1 VRWQSAIVRK
11 RLGPLFARAADVERW
26 PSAAAIAAA
35 GAAAIAWFG
44 PPGVDLA
51 AHVYQRAI
59 FLQHGFQLWDNYW
72 YAGRYS
78 FISYSLVYYP
88 LAAVL
93 GIKLLA
99 VLTAAAS
106 AGAFAVLVRREWP
119 DAGPW
124 PARAFTAVAA
134 LTVLTGAFPYALGFA
149 CALGALVALRP
160 LRIVPFA
167 VLAAL
172 SFAASPLAFV
182 FLLVVLCAV
191 GAMSRLRQLVAPGI
205 TVIVIALVGATLQ
218 RLFPAGGL
226 FPFPSSELVALLAFC
241 CVGIFLTARVPAARL
256 LLRFFVIYGLV
267 SVAAFV
273 VPTSI
278 GENIARLRFV
288 ALPLAA
294 LVLALR
300 HWRPALPAAFVL
312 LLAAAWNISPLALA
326 AARQSAD
333 PSATAAY
340 WEPAISYLKPRLGHS
355 YRVEA
360 VDTRGHWEAAYLPQA
375 GIPIVRGWFRQDDF
389 PADSLLYH
397 PLRAGQ
403 YLTWLRQLAVKY
415 VVLTGAPPDYSS
427 VHEVALL
434 NSAPA
439 GLRLV
444 WQTASIRIFEVAHPA
459 GIVTGAP
466 GAHVVAFDST
476 SATLALPRPGAYRL
490 SLRFSPYWAP
500 SRGCLRPVPNGLM
513 SLDTR
518 RGGIVTL
525 RFAVTAEHLLDAG
538 TGTTAVCG
546 KRK

>member
-1 VRWQSAIVRK
+1 VIVR
-11 RLGPLFARAADVERW
+11 RRVEHW
-26 PSAAAIAAA
+26 QSAAAIAAA

-51 AHVYQRAI
+51 AHVYQRAM

-88 LAAVL
+88 LAAVV

-99 VLTAAAS
+99 VFTAAAS

-119 DAGPW
+119 EAGPW
-124 PARAFTAVAA
+124 PARLFNVVAA
-134 LTVLTGAFPYALGFA
+134 LGVLTGAFPYALGFA
-149 CALGALVALRP
+149 FALGALVVLRP
-160 LRIVPFA
+160 LRLVWFTA
-167 VLAAL
+167 LAAL

-182 FLLVVLCAV
+182 FLLVVLLAV
-191 GAMSRLRQLVAPGI
+191 AAMSRLRQLVAPG
-205 TVIVIALVGATLQ
+205 TAVVAIALVGAALQ

-226 FPFPSSELVALLAFC
+226 FPFPSSELIALLVFC
-241 CVGIFLTARVPAARL
+241 CIGIAFTARVPAARV
-256 LLRFFVIYGLV
+256 LLRFFVVYGMA
-267 SVAAFV
+267 SVAAFL

-300 HWRPALPAAFVL
+300 HWRPVLPTAFVL
-312 LLAAAWNISPLALA
+312 VLAASWNLSPLAFG
-326 AARQSAD
+326 AARASED

-340 WEPAISYLKPRLGHS
+340 WAPAIRYLEPRLGPS
-355 YRVEA
+355 YRIEA

-397 PLRAGQ
+397 PLTARQ
-403 YLTWLRQLAVKY
+403 YLHWLRQLAVKY
-415 VVLTGAPPDYSS
+415 VVLADAPPDYSS
-427 VHEVALL
+427 VREVALL
-434 NSAPA
+434 ERGPG

-444 WQTASIRIFEVAHPA
+444 AQTGQIRIFEVTHPR

-466 GAHVVAFDST
+466 GAHVAGLG
-476 SATLALPRPGAYRL
+476 SASAALALPRPGTYHL
-490 SLRFSPYWAP
+490 SLRFSPYWTP
-500 SRGCLRPVPNGLM
+500 SRGCLHADG
-513 SLDTR
+513 
-518 RGGIVTL
+518 RGMMTLRTSQSGIVTL
-525 RFAVTAEHLLDAG
+525 RFAVTAKRLLDAG
-538 TGTTAVCG
+538 TGATKSCA
-546 KRK
+546 KAH

>member
-1 VRWQSAIVRK
+1 MRK
-11 RLGPLFARAADVERW
+11 RFGALLARATNVENW
-26 PSAAAIAAA
+26 QSAAAIAAV
-35 GAAAIAWFG
+35 GAAAITWFG

-51 AHVYQRAI
+51 AHVYQRAM

-99 VLTAAAS
+99 VLTASAS
-106 AGAFAVLVRREWP
+106 AGAFAILVRREWP

-134 LTVLTGAFPYALGFA
+134 LTVLTGAYPYALGLSF
-149 CALGALVALRP
+149 ALGALLALRP
-160 LRIVPFA
+160 LRLVPFA

-182 FLLVVLCAV
+182 FLFVMLLAI
-191 GAMSRLRQLVAPGI
+191 GAMSRRRQLVAPGI
-205 TVIVIALVGATLQ
+205 TVIAIALVGAALQ

-226 FPFPSSELVALLAFC
+226 FPFPSTELVAVLAFC
-241 CVGIFLTARVPAARL
+241 ATGIFFTARVPAARV
-256 LLRFFVIYGLV
+256 LLRFFVVYGIAA
-267 SVAAFV
+267 VAAFV
-273 VPTSI
+273 VPTAI

-300 HWRPALPAAFVL
+300 HWRPVVPAALVL
-312 LLAAAWNISPLALA
+312 LLAAIWNISPLAIG
-326 AARQSAD
+326 AARASQD

-340 WEPAISYLKPRLGHS
+340 WAPAISYLKPRLGPS

-397 PLRAGQ
+397 PLRAKQ
-403 YLTWLRQLAVKY
+403 YVAWLRRLAVKY
-415 VVLTGAPPDYSS
+415 VVLTEAPPDYSS

-434 NSAPA
+434 QSVPA

-444 WQTASIRIFEVAHPA
+444 RQTASMRIFEVTHPM

-466 GAHVVAFDST
+466 GARVVGFDSA
-476 SATLALPRPGAYRL
+476 SATLDLPRPGAYHL
-490 SLRFSPYWAP
+490 SLRFSPYWTP
-500 SRGCLRPVPNGLM
+500 SRGCLRSDGRGLM
-513 SLDTR
+513 TLHTRLD
-518 RGGIVTL
+518 GIVTL
-525 RFAVTAEHLLDAG
+525 RFAVTAQRLLDAG
-538 TGTTAVCG
+538 TGATALCG
-546 KRK
+546 KVR